1 MKGESKQTCHFKPIE
16 TKASAQSRPHV
27 LSSHPG
33 FDSSLTFGAITIS
46 FQHSMKNK
54 EQDST
59 SEQTVENEKIV
70 KETVHGVVENLFK
83 EAEVEKD
90 LEALSRTRRVVF
102 VKKRYKNSHRT
113 MTRFF
118 KIKSI
123 FKTLDLAEK
132 CIEMR
137 FL

>member
-59 SEQTVENEKIV
+59 SQQTVENEKIV

-90 LEALSRTRRVVF
+90 LESNKEVDKYTHKF
-102 VKKRYKNSHRT
+102 VSTQSNEACGLCKKKV
-113 MTRFF
+113 
-118 KIKSI
+118 
-123 FKTLDLAEK
+123 
-132 CIEMR
+132 
-137 FL
+137 

>member
-1 MKGESKQTCHFKPIE
+1 VNDINSDCWLTMKGESKQTCHFKPIE

-54 EQDST
+54 ED
-59 SEQTVENEKIV
+59 ENQTQIENEKVV

-83 EAEVEKD
+83 EVEVEKD
-90 LEALSRTRRVVF
+90 LESNKEVDKYTHKF
-102 VKKRYKNSHRT
+102 VSTQSNEACGLCKKKV
-113 MTRFF
+113 
-118 KIKSI
+118 
-123 FKTLDLAEK
+123 
-132 CIEMR
+132 
-137 FL
+137 